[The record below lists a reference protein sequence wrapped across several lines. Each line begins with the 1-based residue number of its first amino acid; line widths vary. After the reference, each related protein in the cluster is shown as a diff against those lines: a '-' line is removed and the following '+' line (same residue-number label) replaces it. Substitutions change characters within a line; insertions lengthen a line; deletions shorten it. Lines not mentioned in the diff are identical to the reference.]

1 MASAG
6 TGLGLAIVKNLTQA
20 QGGKV
25 RVRSQTGVGSTF
37 EVLLPL
43 EPSKHHPPAINPAIN
58 PPAKWTAQGPNT
70 PSE

>member
-43 EPSKHHPPAINPAIN
+43 EPSKHHPPAINPATN
-58 PPAKWTAQGPNT
+58 PPAKRTAQGPNP

>member
-43 EPSKHHPPAINPAIN
+43 EPSKHHPPAINP
-58 PPAKWTAQGPNT
+58 PAKRTAPGQNT